1 MFITLDTA
9 LPVITLLIVAYQA
22 YKLYEL
28 DKDMD
33 DLVDKHNDFVESV
46 ATVFDAIIEQT
57 QEEKKND

>member
-46 ATVFDAIIEQT
+46 ATVFDAIIEKT
-57 QEEKKND
+57 QEEEKND

>member
-9 LPVITLLIVAYQA
+9 LPVITLLIVAYQS

-57 QEEKKND
+57 PEE

>member
-9 LPVITLLIVAYQA
+9 LPVITLLVVAYQS

-57 QEEKKND
+57 PED

>member
-9 LPVITLLIVAYQA
+9 LPVITLLIVAYQT

-46 ATVFDAIIEQT
+46 ATVFDAIIEKT
-57 QEEKKND
+57 QEEEKND

>member
-9 LPVITLLIVAYQA
+9 LPVITLLIVAYQS

-28 DKDMD
+28 DKDME

-57 QEEKKND
+57 PED